1 MKYLFSII
9 FCLLFTGCTE
19 KKQSIIKTD
28 DELTSN
34 IKLLFEKYVNND
46 FDVSQYYSDNL
57 ISRINNTEILGY
69 ENLTNGFKSH
79 HEILYENINIKD
91 VYVHTNYFADGEI
104 WSNAWFTWT
113 GKGKTTGEDYS
124 NRGHFDYKWED
135 GKIVELLAYFS
146 EYAEINEAEA
156 YAEAQK
162 SN

>member
-1 MKYLFSII
+1 MKKILSIL
-9 FCLLFTGCTE
+9 FCLVLTGCTE
-19 KKQSIIKTD
+19 TKQSIIKTD

-34 IKLLFEKYVNND
+34 IKLLFQKYVNND
-46 FDVSQYYSDNL
+46 FDVSKYYSDDL

-69 ENLTNGFKSH
+69 DNLTNGFKAH

-91 VYVHTNYFADGEI
+91 VYVHTNYFANGEI

-162 SN
+162 